1 MTMARVIDYAG
12 RILITVSVLFVIGT
26 VGAVDKSGLGLMDAM
41 IQMAACFA
49 CVGIGAFMMK
59 IGGKKHDN

>member
-1 MTMARVIDYAG
+1 MARVIDYAG
-12 RILITVSVLFVIGT
+12 RILITAAFFALLGT